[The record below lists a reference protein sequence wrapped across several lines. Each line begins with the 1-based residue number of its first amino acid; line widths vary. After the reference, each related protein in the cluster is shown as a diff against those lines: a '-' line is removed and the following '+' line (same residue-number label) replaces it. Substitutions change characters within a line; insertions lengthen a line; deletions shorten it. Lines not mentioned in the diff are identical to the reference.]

1 MKKILACFLLSF
13 QISRISGCSSR
24 QEKISDISSDFTDSS
39 ISSETEI
46 ETTYSKVSAGEE
58 VVLTQTSEEFLP
70 QTTRILSDSPSF
82 SSRFSVI
89 ESSKFLIIVSPSED
103 RLTQTIQPSQ
113 TEASLWSRRSSQLKY
128 SQSLQLDE
136 TITSSLLLSTSLIS
150 SHLAKETISF
160 TQPQQSSSIT
170 PLDITTTTTSTTTS
184 TTSTTSTTTST
195 TTTTT
200 TSTTTTPSSNL
211 SGENPKTPVIDNFD
225 ENNSSDDSQI
235 SNTDLF
241 LGVEAES
248 DTNHPDLLS
257 WLDVVNNT
265 VSVTDT
271 DPVNL
276 PLRAETLTDDE
287 SISLFHSP
295 TTSDYADYSVEIFE
309 NIISPHTQERNK
321 LNPGNFETTTESR
334 QPSGQT
340 IWDSLNSFNEI
351 NEDLYRE
358 EEFREF
364 SDHQITASTDRE
376 TTTFSPDPPGY
387 REDDTEL
394 SLPSNVNYT
403 TWKQVDMQQL
413 NDGSQPAEM
422 VPKRNNLVV
431 TEATVVSDY
440 SDLRKKDR
448 TISGLQYFGLGPT
461 NTIFKKPQKREKKPE
476 RFFQDLIDNEIS
488 DTKVDKVKI
497 QPGDDI
503 GKEVSVTINIT
514 EYSAGPHTARQ
525 DYSAPAP
532 APAPAPGSSA
542 SLPASCY
549 TSTTCTASCGPGFQ
563 LVIPNTGN
571 PECQTG
577 VLQVWPHHLKF
588 ATIVH
593 HNCRCC
599 RVTRVPAPSTAPG
612 PAGPRGLTARPPP
625 ASWTAPRPGPGR
637 SPSRRSEGAG
647 PVTGRTGR
655 RGSVS
660 PSLVKVNIAHSNK
673 T

>member
-1 MKKILACFLLSF
+1 M
-13 QISRISGCSSR
+13 
-24 QEKISDISSDFTDSS
+24 
-39 ISSETEI
+39 
-46 ETTYSKVSAGEE
+46 
-58 VVLTQTSEEFLP
+58 
-70 QTTRILSDSPSF
+70 
-82 SSRFSVI
+82 
-89 ESSKFLIIVSPSED
+89 
-103 RLTQTIQPSQ
+103 
-113 TEASLWSRRSSQLKY
+113 
-128 SQSLQLDE
+128 
-136 TITSSLLLSTSLIS
+136 
-150 SHLAKETISF
+150 
-160 TQPQQSSSIT
+160 
-170 PLDITTTTTSTTTS
+170 
-184 TTSTTSTTTST
+184 
-195 TTTTT
+195 
-200 TSTTTTPSSNL
+200 
-211 SGENPKTPVIDNFD
+211 IDNFD

-248 DTNHPDLLS
+248 DTNHPDQLS
-257 WLDVVNNT
+257 WMDVVNNT

-321 LNPGNFETTTESR
+321 LNPGNLETTTESR

-413 NDGSQPAEM
+413 NDGSQPVEM

-532 APAPAPGSSA
+532 APAPAPASSA

-563 LVIPNTGN
+563 LVIPNTGE

-577 VLQVWPHHLKF
+577 VLQVLSSSHLKYCHIYLKYCHLYLKYYQVLPCDPGPCPQPC
-588 ATIVH
+588 AWSSWSSWSD
-593 HNCRCC
+593 CQ
-599 RVTRVPAPSTAPG
+599 AAPG
-612 PAGPRGLTARPPP
+612 EVECSQARTREVARQEVGGGRACGGEDREARYCVSLTCQGEIFLVKSGHIAIHYHPCRIPRGAR
-625 ASWTAPRPGPGR
+625 T
-637 SPSRRSEGAG
+637 SR
-647 PVTGRTGR
+647 
-655 RGSVS
+655 
-660 PSLVKVNIAHSNK
+660 
-673 T
+673 